1 MFFRPFPI
9 LTIFSVAILAW
20 LIWLGVWQWQ
30 RAEWKSDLIADYI
43 AQAERGETDLASAM
57 CPPSDNP
64 LGKRVLASSAVS
76 AEWLRVFGQS
86 TDGRPGWRIFTAIAP
101 PPCVEGALL
110 AETAFENYEGE
121 VELIDTLR
129 VAVMSEKRTSFSNTN
144 APDKNAWYWFDANA
158 MEQSL
163 FIDGGNTLNRDYML
177 LASNGMPAN
186 LTQTPPERHIGYS
199 VTWFGMA
206 IALIVLYGAFH
217 IRAGRLRFGN

>member
-1 MFFRPFPI
+1 MTFRPFPI
-9 LTIFSVAILAW
+9 LTIFSSVVLAL

-30 RAEWKSDLIADYI
+30 RAEWKSGLIADYI
-43 AQAERGETDLASAM
+43 AQAERGETDLATAL
-57 CPPSDNP
+57 CPPSENP
-64 LGKRVLASSAVS
+64 MGKRVLPSSAVS
-76 AEWLRVFGQS
+76 TEWLRVFGQS
-86 TDGRPGWRIFTAIAP
+86 TDGRPGWRVFTAIAA

-110 AETAFENYEGE
+110 AETAFENYDGD

-129 VAVMSEKRTSFSNTN
+129 IVAMTQNRTSFSNTN
-144 APDKNAWYWFDANA
+144 APEKNEWYWFDADA

-163 FIDGGNTLNRDYML
+163 FINGANVLNREYML
-177 LASNGMPAN
+177 LASNGMPIH

-217 IRAGRLRFGN
+217 IRAGRLRFSN